1 MFKKL
6 SALSLILAATT
17 APAQELTPD
26 QLRAM
31 IDARA
36 NTASPVMAMLN
47 DPDPIRSLAAVEVMI
62 ESGDPQLAQMAIDFG
77 LISAAP
83 EVRRAAFI
91 GFLGQRPTLL
101 LTLTVPENADENF
114 AERFVKSTNG
124 AILGTDRATYSVNVG
139 PFSEEWNC
147 YLLTATERCAV
158 ELGPTGISIYKRSP
172 TQSANFIRTF
182 LEFGDPGQLTGTSRV
197 NDVAGGFPT
206 TLSIVDG

>member
-6 SALSLILAATT
+6 SALTLILAATA
-17 APAQELTPD
+17 APAQEITPD
-26 QLRAM
+26 QLREM

-36 NTASPVMAMLN
+36 SKASPVMEMLN

-62 ESGDPQLAQMAIDFG
+62 ESGDPKLAQMAIDFG
-77 LISAAP
+77 LMSAAP

-101 LTLTVPENADENF
+101 LNLTVPEDADEDF
-114 AERFVKSTNG
+114 AGRFVSSTNG

-139 PFSEEWNC
+139 LFSEEWNC
-147 YLLTATERCAV
+147 YLLTGTDHCAV
-158 ELGPTGISIYKRSP
+158 ELGPTGISIYKRGNNS
-172 TQSANFIRTF
+172 QRFIRTI